1 MGIYSENNYNEEF
14 GIDMDALVE
23 AFLVDDLTHHYSEN
37 TVRAFCAPNGV
48 GESLLEAKVLS
59 NKRTMVRLSKATDLN
74 RRKTI
79 AAIMMARAK
88 KDPLYNKLVK
98 YQLLRKQTRAKIV
111 EKYGNRAARAAMVA
125 QKQYMKNM
133 RGVNLTNTSFI
144 TDDPNR

>member
-37 TVRAFCAPNGV
+37 TVRVFCAPNGV

>member
-1 MGIYSENNYNEEF
+1 
-14 GIDMDALVE
+14 
-23 AFLVDDLTHHYSEN
+23 
-37 TVRAFCAPNGV
+37 
-48 GESLLEAKVLS
+48 
-59 NKRTMVRLSKATDLN
+59 
-74 RRKTI
+74 
-79 AAIMMARAK
+79 MMARAK

>member
-23 AFLVDDLTHHYSEN
+23 AFLVDDLTPQYSEN
-37 TVRAFCAPNGV
+37 TVREFCAPNGV